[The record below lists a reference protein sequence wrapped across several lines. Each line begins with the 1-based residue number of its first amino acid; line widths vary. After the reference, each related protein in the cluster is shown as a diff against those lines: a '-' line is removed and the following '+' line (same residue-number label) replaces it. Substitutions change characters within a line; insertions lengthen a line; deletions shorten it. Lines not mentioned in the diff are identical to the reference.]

1 MKPFAIGS
9 RFVGPGHPTLVIAEI
24 GVNHDGSVQKALDL
38 VRIAAGC
45 GADAVK
51 LQIFR
56 ATTLMHATAGLAT
69 YQQANTSDARPID
82 MLRRYE
88 LAMPDLRRIVQEIRE
103 RKMIP
108 LATPFSPTD
117 LEAIEALRLPA
128 IKIASPDLVNHPL
141 LSAAARIGKPLLV
154 STGAAEMAEVDTSVG
169 WLRER
174 GAEFALLHCI
184 SSYPTPASQA
194 NLSWIIELAKR
205 FDVPVGY
212 SDHTTEV
219 VSGALAAAAGATVIE
234 RHLTY
239 DRAAKGPDHSASS
252 DPTQFE
258 RYVKLVREADTMRG
272 TQGKRVLDIEL
283 DVRLASRQSLVARRA
298 LKAGEVLR
306 EEDVTVQ
313 RPGTGLP
320 AAQITQAIGLRV
332 QRPVTAG
339 SLLQWDMFSDAA

>member
-1 MKPFAIGS
+1 MKAFAIDT
-9 RFVGPGHPTLVIAEI
+9 RIVGPGHPTLVIAEI
-24 GVNHDGSVQKALDL
+24 GVNHDGSLQKALEL
-38 VRIAAGC
+38 VRIAGAC

-56 ATTLMHATAGLAT
+56 ATNLMHATAALAA
-69 YQQANTSDARPID
+69 YQQANTNDAHPID

-88 LAMPDLRRIVQEIRE
+88 LTHLELRRIVQEIRE

-108 LATPFSPTD
+108 LATPFSPND
-117 LEAIEALRLPA
+117 LETIESLRLPA
-128 IKIASPDLVNHPL
+128 IKIASPDLVNRPL
-141 LSAAARIGKPLLV
+141 LSAAIRAGKPLLV
-154 STGAAEMAEVDTSVG
+154 STGAAEMAEVDTTVG

-174 GAEFALLHCI
+174 GVEFALLHCI

-212 SDHTTEV
+212 SDHTCEIL
-219 VSGALAAAAGATVIE
+219 SGALAAAAGATVIE

-239 DRAAKGPDHSASS
+239 DRTAKGPDHAASS
-252 DPTQFE
+252 DPTHLE
-258 RYVKLVREADTMRG
+258 RYVKLVREADLLRG
-272 TQGKRVLDIEL
+272 SQGKRVLDIEL

-298 LKAGEVLR
+298 LKIGDVLR
-306 EEDVTVQ
+306 EEDITVQ

-320 AAQITQAIGLRV
+320 AAQITQAIGRRL
-332 QRPVTAG
+332 QKPVSAG
-339 SLLQWDMFSDAA
+339 SLLQWDMLSDAA